1 MIHLDVRSWNSHLSG
16 ASEPKKLAAAAAYYN
31 HGYLALTDW
40 QTTAGLVQHAVA
52 CRDVGIKPILG
63 TTLNVSGTPLV
74 VLTTDRESFGNMTD
88 LLTLAHR
95 DRENPH
101 LTLEQLEEAGEE
113 GQLEGLVC
121 LTGDR
126 TGFTMSAI
134 RAGRY
139 EEAKQ
144 FVLNLKRLFPARL
157 YMEQV
162 HQLRPGDNR
171 MLRLLDDLGGVTGV
185 PTVATNAVRHATRD
199 DYALYDALTCA
210 RLCINVGEHH
220 MERPVNNQGY
230 LCSRSRMA
238 KLPFSVGAL
247 ARGYE
252 VAEMCSGTNLLAEK
266 INPPEAYIPRGFSP
280 DEFMEKLCREAL
292 PVRYKKGTANYE
304 NLGAAKETL
313 KKELEIIRYIGNA
326 EFFLVVREVME
337 WARTH
342 GIRCSGRGSAAN
354 SIVAY
359 LLRITNADPI
369 RHRLMFERFLHKG
382 HTGTPDID
390 VDFDSSRREHVIS
403 WLNRRFKETHTAMT
417 ANVITFQ
424 LKLAVRE
431 MMKVLGFPEPSL
443 ALVAK
448 VLPHW
453 SHKGVRVFQNDMAQ
467 ALNIRPDAVLLETL
481 CELVSQLGGCPR
493 HLSIHSGGMVLSRSP
508 LRYFTAIR
516 TSANGTRQVEF
527 NKDDVEELG
536 IVKLDVLGLRM
547 LSTISEAVDRL
558 DLDCNIQ
565 LDIDDLPEHDEPTY
579 EMIRTTKTLG
589 VFQIES
595 PGQMRLLSETQ
606 PESFRDLVVQVAL
619 FRPGPLQG
627 QMVSPYIMRRH
638 GLAPDVPHP
647 SLLPILKDTF
657 GIIIFQEQVL
667 EIVHQFANYSHIE
680 ADQFRRL
687 MSKSRDPVQMES
699 KRPEFVSRAV
709 SHMRKSGQAITEE
722 QANQVFNTI
731 APFVGYGFCR
741 SHAVAF
747 ANIVYQSAYL
757 KRHHPAAHFCAV
769 LEHHPG
775 FYPTQTLL
783 QEARA
788 CGVTVLPVDARFSD
802 LQYRLERLSDE
813 GGEIRYGIR
822 LPFKEVKG
830 ISEEGSSNLVW
841 ERFQQPFAS
850 LEDMFKRVRMA
861 SDEWDALARVGALT
875 AFAQRRGA
883 LWELGLLR
891 RRVSQEASGQQMLDF
906 PLVTEGEVPALPQLP
921 PATRTNWDYELQG
934 ITAGVHP
941 VSHHR
946 PYLDKLKIRPLV
958 ELLEIPAGRRVR
970 TAGVVVAR
978 QRPPTAKGFCFVELE
993 DETGLMQVALPPQT
1007 YERFAKVVREP
1018 GLVVEGILEGTG
1030 GHRSILG
1037 QRVQS
1042 MQELL
1047 RGPHVGG
1054 YSGFPGQMAH

>member
-1 MIHLDVRSWNSHLSG
+1 V
-16 ASEPKKLAAAAAYYN
+16 K
-31 HGYLALTDW
+31 
-40 QTTAGLVQHAVA
+40 HAVA
-52 CRDVGIKPILG
+52 CREVGIKPIFG
-63 TTLNVSGTPLV
+63 TTLNISGTPLV
-74 VLTTDRESFGNMTD
+74 ILAMHREGYGNMTD
-88 LLTLAHR
+88 LLTRAHL

-101 LTLEQLEEAGEE
+101 LTLEQLEEVHLE
-113 GQLEGLVC
+113 GGLNGLVC

-126 TGFTMSAI
+126 QGFTMSAI

-139 EEAKQ
+139 EGARQ
-144 FVLNLKRLFPARL
+144 FVAKLGRLFPQRL
-157 YMEQV
+157 YLEQV

-171 MLRLLDDLGGVTGV
+171 MLRLLDELSEATGI
-185 PTVATNAVRHATRD
+185 PTVATNAVRHATRSE
-199 DYALYDALTCA
+199 YSLYDALTCA
-210 RLCINVGEHH
+210 RLGINVGDHH
-220 MERPVNNQGY
+220 TERPVNDQGY
-230 LCSRSRMA
+230 LCPRPRMA
-238 KLPFSVGAL
+238 KLPFTVGAL
-247 ARGYE
+247 TRSYE
-252 VAEMCSGTNLLAEK
+252 VAEMCSNVDLLAERLH
-266 INPPEAYIPRGFSP
+266 PPEAILPAGMSADEYILA
-280 DEFMEKLCREAL
+280 LCQKAL
-292 PVRYKKGTANYE
+292 PARYKFNTYAYQKAE
-304 NLGAAKETL
+304 KRLHHELAIIR
-313 KKELEIIRYIGNA
+313 KKENA
-326 EFFLVVREVME
+326 EFFLVVREVVE
-337 WARTH
+337 YASTH

-359 LLRITNADPI
+359 LLYITHADPI
-369 RHRLMFERFLHKG
+369 KHRLLFERFLHGGEKE
-382 HTGTPDID
+382 TPDID
-390 VDFDSSRREHVIS
+390 VDFDSSRREHIIK
-403 WLNRRFKETHTAMT
+403 WMNKRFKETHTAMT

-431 MMKVLGFPEPSL
+431 MMKVLGFPESSL
-443 ALVAK
+443 ALVSK

-453 SHKGVRVFQNDMAQ
+453 SRHGIRAYQNDMAQ
-467 ALNIRPDAVLLETL
+467 ALNIRPDAVLLESL
-481 CELVSQLGGCPR
+481 CELVTRFDGGKRADGTSLGYCPR
-493 HLSIHSGGMVLSRSP
+493 HLSLHSGGMVLSRSP

-527 NKDDVEELG
+527 DKEDVEELG

-558 DLDCNIQ
+558 DLDCNVQ
-565 LDIDDLPEHDEPTY
+565 LDLADLPDHDEPTY
-579 EMIRTTKTLG
+579 EMIRTGKTLG

-595 PGQMRLLSETQ
+595 PGQMRLIAETQ
-606 PESFRDLVVQVAL
+606 PLSFRDLVVQVAL

-627 QMVSPYIMRRH
+627 QMVSPYIAHRQAAH
-638 GLAPDVPHP
+638 APQYAHP
-647 SLLPILKDTF
+647 TLEPILQDTY
-657 GIIIFQEQVL
+657 GLIIFQEQVL
-667 EIVHQFANYSHIE
+667 EIVHEFAGLSRDRANI
-680 ADQFRRL
+680 FRRL
-687 MSKSRDPVQMES
+687 MSKYRDKDEMEE
-699 KRPEFVSRAV
+699 RRDEFVKSAV
-709 SHMRKSGQAITEE
+709 RTHAKTTSPVSKEL
-722 QANQVFNTI
+722 ANQVFNTI

-757 KRHHPAAHFCAV
+757 KRHHPEAHFCAV
-769 LEHHPG
+769 LEYHPG
-775 FYPTQTLL
+775 FYPAQTLL

-788 CGVTVLPVDARFSD
+788 CGITVLPVDARFSD

-813 GGEIRYGIR
+813 DDKPRYGIR
-822 LPFKEVKG
+822 LPFKTVKG
-830 ISEEGSSNLVW
+830 VSEEGMSNLVW
-841 ERFQQPFAS
+841 ERFMQPFTS
-850 LEDMFKRVRMA
+850 LEDIFKRVRMG

-891 RRVSQEASGQQMLDF
+891 RRFNQEAAGQQVLDL
-906 PLVTEGEVPALPQLP
+906 PLVTQGEVPDFPELP
-921 PATRTNWDYELQG
+921 PITRTSWDYQLQG

-946 PYLDKLKIRPLV
+946 AYLEKLRVRALA

-978 QRPPTAKGFCFVELE
+978 QRPPTAKGFCFIELE

-1018 GLVVEGILEGTG
+1018 GLVIEGILEGTG

-1042 MQELL
+1042 MQDLL
-1047 RGPHVGG
+1047 RHPHVGG